1 MASSETKVIISGDA
15 AGALRAIAETRAAF
29 SGAAGQMTGAF
40 SPLMAGLKNFQGAL
54 ATLAGVLAGGA
65 MFKSA
70 IKAANSWNGEVAGI
84 AKSMGISTEKAS
96 VMAVAMQHLGI
107 ESDVLGKASL
117 VLAKNLG
124 SNEKAFIDLGVQ
136 TRDLGTGALRPAG
149 EIMGEV
155 NTKLSEIKNATEQN
169 VAGIKIYGKA
179 WGDLR
184 GTLRLT
190 TEEMK
195 KAEDRARQLGLII
208 GKDAAT
214 STKAYKEQ
222 MRDLDIVSKSLEIQL
237 GEKLLPSVVKLGAQ
251 FSGNVPKSAAA
262 FATILESLGFAA
274 NFSLLALN
282 RVGDKIGALA
292 AQGAALLRGDLAAV
306 QAIGEARDEQVKSN
320 DKTLAKMVDGFG
332 KPLAVE
338 ETVAAKRRRLYED
351 LKDAIVNLENIRAGV
366 TVKTS
371 EEIAKADEKL
381 TADRIAN
388 AEKLRDALRDAWQSS
403 LADAKKANE
412 EADKLT
418 QKAADARTAGA
429 DKAKEIRQPD
439 KPIDPEQARAD
450 QYAAARLADSAT
462 EAALLAKMAA
472 AQGRAEAAAKLA
484 DEAVKDAE
492 RATKLADKFTDPE
505 QRAKAV
511 ERLAEAQALAE
522 EARALIKKQEAKA
535 AEETAATQS
544 EKIRELDA
552 QIKDLQESA
561 GKVEIQVKTD
571 AALAAIAT
579 IKAELAAIQD
589 KTVTVNVKTVESGGG
604 GTVSEGGDYATYAMQ
619 ADYRTEGFA
628 RGGFTGPGGKWQ
640 PAGIVHAGEFVLRQ
654 EVVRQ
659 RGALALLERI
669 NREGLSALPGFA
681 SGGLVGNLN
690 VGSLRPAPASATRAA
705 AVFNFP
711 DLGRFP
717 VTMDSDIMG
726 KLQQAFSR
734 TALQKGGR
742 R

>member
-1 MASSETKVIISGDA
+1 
-15 AGALRAIAETRAAF
+15 
-29 SGAAGQMTGAF
+29 
-40 SPLMAGLKNFQGAL
+40 
-54 ATLAGVLAGGA
+54 
-65 MFKSA
+65 
-70 IKAANSWNGEVAGI
+70 
-84 AKSMGISTEKAS
+84 MG
-96 VMAVAMQHLGI
+96 
-107 ESDVLGKASL
+107 
-117 VLAKNLG
+117 
-124 SNEKAFIDLGVQ
+124 
-136 TRDLGTGALRPAG
+136 RPAG
-149 EIMGEV
+149 
-155 NTKLSEIKNATEQN
+155 NAAADDRRTE
-169 VAGIKIYGKA
+169 
-179 WGDLR
+179 
-184 GTLRLT
+184 
-190 TEEMK
+190 

-237 GEKLLPSVVKLGAQ
+237 GEKLLPAVVRLGAQ
-251 FSGNVPKSAAA
+251 FSGQVPKSAKT
-262 FATILESLGFAA
+262 FATILESMGFAA
-274 NFSLLALN
+274 NFSLLALDH
-282 RVGDKIGALA
+282 VGDKIGALA

-366 TVKTS
+366 TIKTS

-429 DKAKEIRQPD
+429 DKAKEIRQAG
-439 KPIDPEQARAD
+439 KPISPEQARAD
-450 QYAAARLADSAT
+450 QYAVARLADAAT
-462 EAALLAKMAA
+462 EASLLAKMAA
-472 AQGRAEAAAKLA
+472 AQGRTEAAAKLA
-484 DEAVKDAE
+484 DGAVKDAE

-511 ERLAEAQALAE
+511 ERLAEAQALALEARALIKKQEAKAAEETAATQSEKIRELDAQIKDLQESAGKVEIQVKTDAALAAIATIKAELAAIQDKTVTVNVKTVESGGGAGTVSEGGERLAEAQALAE

-604 GTVSEGGDYATYAMQ
+604 AGTVSEGGDYATYAMQ